1 MISVIHW
8 AMIGI
13 AVISS
18 WFGIRRG
25 FLQEGLS
32 LITWIAA
39 VAIALIFADKLGTL
53 LADLIET
60 SSVRVGISFF
70 ILLICTLAVGGM
82 VSNLLGNFIKM
93 TGLTGT
99 DKVLGM
105 VFGFV
110 RGGVICLVIIAGL
123 NYWGFFKEDALVD
136 GVNVH
141 PGRPEDYRTLSAFAG
156 AWRGIDPG
164 AWQGFAT
171 RYQVTDFSMT
181 MHRARLARLEQG

>member
-82 VSNLLGNFIKM
+82 VSNLLGKFIEM

-123 NYWGFFKEDALVD
+123 NYWGFFKEDDWWTESMFIQEGLKII
-136 GVNVH
+136 
-141 PGRPEDYRTLSAFAG
+141 E
-156 AWRGIDPG
+156 
-164 AWQGFAT
+164 
-171 RYQVTDFSMT
+171 RYQP
-181 MHRARLARLEQG
+181 LLEHGEELIQEHGKDLLPGIK